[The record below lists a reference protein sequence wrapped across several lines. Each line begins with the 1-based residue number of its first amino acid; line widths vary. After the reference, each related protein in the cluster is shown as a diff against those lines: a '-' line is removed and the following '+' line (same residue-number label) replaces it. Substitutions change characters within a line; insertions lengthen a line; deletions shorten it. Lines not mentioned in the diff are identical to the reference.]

1 MQFVIC
7 HNLFIFAQKFKYKSM
22 EELTFDSILSEDQ
35 IGNLFSGNNENNE
48 TPPEPNEDEKGNK
61 EDKDK
66 DDDKD
71 ITTTEADVNDLFGQ
85 PESVGSEETKEKKDT
100 SEDKSPSSSNFYS
113 SIAKALVE
121 DGVLQDL
128 DKEALDKIQSPE
140 DFADAIQQHISN
152 QLDERQKRIDEALSM
167 GVEPSEIQKYEN
179 YIHTLESITEDSIT
193 SEDEQGENLRKNII
207 YQDCLNKG
215 YSKER
220 AMKIVEKSINAGTDI
235 DDAKDALEDNKTFF
249 KKQYQSVIDNA
260 KKAEKERQK
269 EMEKQAE
276 KLKNS
281 ILNEEKAFGVSID
294 KTTRQKVYDSIAKPV
309 YTDEEGNRLTAIQ
322 KYEKENRTD
331 FLKSVGLLFVL
342 TDGFKNIDKLVNDK
356 VKKETRKSLRNL
368 EQTLSSSGNGFKGG
382 NMTYANNSGE
392 ADPESLFKGWRVKL

>member
-1 MQFVIC
+1 
-7 HNLFIFAQKFKYKSM
+7 M
-22 EELTFDSILSEDQ
+22 EDLTFDSILSDDQ
-35 IGNLFSGNNENNE
+35 IGNLFSGDSETNE
-48 TPPEPNEDEKGNK
+48 TPPEPDKGEEKK
-61 EDKDK
+61 EDKDEEN
-66 DDDKD
+66 D
-71 ITTTEADVNDLFGQ
+71 ITTTEVDASDLFGQ
-85 PESVGSEETKEKKDT
+85 SESVGSEETKEKKDT
-100 SEDKSPSSSNFYS
+100 SENKSPSSSNFYS

-128 DKEALDKIQSPE
+128 DNEVLDKIESAD

-167 GVEPSEIQKYEN
+167 GVEPSEIQKYEH
-179 YIHTLESITEDSIT
+179 YIHTLESITEDSI
-193 SEDEQGENLRKNII
+193 SAEDEQGENLRKNII

-235 DDAKDALEDNKTFF
+235 DDAKDALEDNKVFF

-281 ILNEEKAFGVSID
+281 ILNEEKAFGVSLD

-309 YTDEEGNRLTAIQ
+309 YTDEDGNRLTAIQ
-322 KYEKENRTD
+322 KYERENRTD
-331 FLKSVGLLFVL
+331 FLKNVGLLFVL

-356 VKKETRKSLRNL
+356 VKKETKKSLRNL
-368 EQTLSSSGNGFKGG
+368 EQTLSSSGNGFRGG
-382 NMTYANNSGE
+382 NMTFANNSGD
-392 ADPESLFKGWRVKL
+392 ADPESLFKGWKVKL

>member
-1 MQFVIC
+1 
-7 HNLFIFAQKFKYKSM
+7 M
-22 EELTFDSILSEDQ
+22 EELTFDSILSDDQ
-35 IGNLFSGNNENNE
+35 IGDLFSGNDD
-48 TPPEPNEDEKGNK
+48 TPPEPEEKEKDEK

-71 ITTTEADVNDLFGQ
+71 ITTEADAEDLFGQ
-85 PESVGSEETKEKKDT
+85 SESVGSEENKEKKDT
-100 SEDKSPSSSNFYS
+100 SSDKGKSSSNFYS
-113 SIAKALVE
+113 SIAKALVD

-128 DKEALDKIQSPE
+128 DSEIIDSIE
-140 DFADAIQQHISN
+140 DADGFAEAIQKHISN

-179 YIHTLESITEDSIT
+179 YIHTLESVTEDSI
-193 SEDEQGENLRKNII
+193 SAEDEQGENLRKSII

-220 AMKIVEKSINAGTDI
+220 AIKFVEKSINSGSDI
-235 DDAKDALEDNKTFF
+235 EDAKDALEDNKNFF
-249 KKQYQSVIDNA
+249 KKQYQAVIDNA

-281 ILNEEKAFGVSID
+281 ILNEEKAFGVSLD

-309 YTDEEGNRLTAIQ
+309 CTDEEGNRLTAIQ

-331 FLKSVGLLFVL
+331 FLKNVGLLFVL
-342 TDGFKNIDKLVNDK
+342 TDGFKNIDRLVNDK
-356 VKKETRKSLRNL
+356 VKKETKKSLRNL
-368 EQTLSSSGNGFKGG
+368 EQTLSSTGNGFRGG
-382 NMTYANNSGE
+382 NLSFANNSGD
-392 ADPESLFKGWRVKL
+392 ADPDSLFKGWRVKL

>member
-1 MQFVIC
+1 MT
-7 HNLFIFAQKFKYKSM
+7 IFAQKFKHKSM

-35 IGNLFSGNNENNE
+35 IGSLFSGGPGNNE
-48 TPPEPNEDEKGNK
+48 TPPEPEDKGEEK
-61 EDKDK
+61 EDKDENN
-66 DDDKD
+66 DD
-71 ITTTEADVNDLFGQ
+71 ITTTEADIKDLFGQ
-85 PESVGSEETKEKKDT
+85 SESVGSEETKEKKDT
-100 SEDKSPSSSNFYS
+100 SSDKSPSSSNFYS

-128 DKEALDKIQSPE
+128 DSEVLDKIESPE

-167 GVEPSEIQKYEN
+167 GVEPSEIQRYEN
-179 YIHTLESITEDSIT
+179 YIHTLEGITEESI
-193 SEDEQGENLRKNII
+193 SAEDEQGENLRKNII

-220 AMKIVEKSINAGTDI
+220 AIKIVEKSINAGTDI
-235 DDAKDALEDNKTFF
+235 DDAKDALEDNKVFF
-249 KKQYQSVIDNA
+249 KKQYKAVIDNA
-260 KKAEKERQK
+260 KAAEKERQK
-269 EMEKQAE
+269 EMEEQAK

-281 ILNEEKAFGVSID
+281 ILNEEKAFGVSLD

-322 KYEKENRTD
+322 KYEKENRID

-342 TDGFKNIDKLVNDK
+342 TDGFKNIDRLVNDK
-356 VKKETRKSLRNL
+356 VKKETKKSLRNL

-382 NMTYANNSGE
+382 NMTFANNSGDT
-392 ADPESLFKGWRVKL
+392 DPESLFKGWKVKL

>member
-1 MQFVIC
+1 
-7 HNLFIFAQKFKYKSM
+7 M
-22 EELTFDSILSEDQ
+22 EDLTFDSILSEDQ
-35 IGNLFSGNNENNE
+35 IGNLFSNDNENNE
-48 TPPEPNEDEKGNK
+48 TPPEPKDNK
-61 EDKDK
+61 EDKEEKEDK
-66 DDDKD
+66 DDDND
-71 ITTTEADVNDLFGQ
+71 ITTTEASIDNLFGGS
-85 PESVGSEETKEKKDT
+85 ESVGSEEDNKEKKDT
-100 SEDKSPSSSNFYS
+100 SDKGVSSSNFYS

-128 DKEALDKIQSPE
+128 DDDIISKIE
-140 DFADAIQQHISN
+140 DADGFAEAIQQHISN
-152 QLDERQKRIDEALSM
+152 QLDERQRRIDEALSM
-167 GVEPSEIQKYEN
+167 GVEPSEIQQYER
-179 YIHTLESITEDSIT
+179 YLHTLDSITEDNIT
-193 SEDEQGENLRKNII
+193 AEDEQGENLRKSII

-281 ILNEEKAFGVSID
+281 ILNEEKAFGVSLD
-294 KTTRQKVYDSIAKPV
+294 KLTRQKVYDSIAKPV
-309 YTDEEGNRLTAIQ
+309 YTDEDGNRLTAIQ

-331 FLKSVGLLFVL
+331 FLKNVGLLFVL
-342 TDGFKNIDKLVNDK
+342 TDGFKNIDRLVNDK
-356 VKKETRKSLRNL
+356 VKKETKKSLRNL
-368 EQTLSSSGNGFKGG
+368 EQTLSSSGNGFRGG
-382 NMTYANNSGE
+382 NMTFANNSGAE
-392 ADPESLFKGWRVKL
+392 DPESLFKGWRVKL